1 MDVSRG
7 SARVLITPNTSD
19 SEMVALTDGN
29 TDSNLK
35 KKQPPPLIHIPA
47 HQTQAFTSTV
57 QLQGWLPPSWRSNS
71 NMRKLN
77 YERARV
83 CV

>member
-19 SEMVALTDGN
+19 SEMVALADGN

-35 KKQPPPLIHIPA
+35 KNPPPLPA
-47 HQTQAFTSTV
+47 HHTRAFTATV
-57 QLQGWLPPSWRSNS
+57 QLQGWLPPSRRSNS
-71 NMRKLN
+71 NTRKLN

-83 CV
+83 RS

>member
-7 SARVLITPNTSD
+7 SAHVLITPNTSD

-35 KKQPPPLIHIPA
+35 KNRVQTHTPFYSCTSYAGVYIHGSAAGSVASVIEKQ
-47 HQTQAFTSTV
+47 Q
-57 QLQGWLPPSWRSNS
+57 
-71 NMRKLN
+71 
-77 YERARV
+77 
-83 CV
+83 